1 MCDGVVYIAPKIY
14 TVKDLTT
21 VRDIQLDPKLAQA
34 TFLVSAPS
42 LDYCPPECGPEI
54 GFCGRSNAGK
64 SSTLKY
70 INGPEK
76 PSSSIQNTRPYSTY
90 QFF

>member
-21 VRDIQLDPKLAQA
+21 VRDIQLDPKLAKA

-42 LDYCPPECGPEI
+42 LDYCPPECGPEV
-54 GFCGRSNAGK
+54 GFAVAQTRVNLALN
-64 SSTLKY
+64 TLTGQKNLAQY
-70 INGPEK
+70 PKHPAVLNL
-76 PSSSIQNTRPYSTY
+76 SI
-90 QFF
+90 F